1 MDYGSSKKLGAS
13 VIVAYVSYRKV
24 VRCPKG
30 ACLDSKGYIYVSKA
44 SRHFGP
50 VPYGLIHGKVFC
62 RLSSCGGRLIISSDG
77 VWDALSAESTLQC
90 SRGMQ
95 PDAAASQIVKEAVG
109 VKGLKDDTTCIVVDL
124 QALEKSPLAPPKKQ
138 GISVFKSMFR
148 RKSSESPLSVEKYY
162 NEPDEVEELVH
173 VEMNGW
179 LDIAV

>member
-1 MDYGSSKKLGAS
+1 MDYGSSKQLGAS

-24 VRCPKG
+24 VRCIMILEVPKG
-30 ACLDSKGYIYVSKA
+30 HVWIQRDNIYASKD

-50 VPYGLIHGKVFC
+50 VPYGLIHCKVFC

-109 VKGLKDDTTCIVVDL
+109 VKGLKEDTTCIVVDL
-124 QALEKSPLAPPKKQ
+124 QAPEKSPLAPPKK
-138 GISVFKSMFR
+138 
-148 RKSSESPLSVEKYY
+148 
-162 NEPDEVEELVH
+162 
-173 VEMNGW
+173 
-179 LDIAV
+179 